1 MKIHITELTLLDRK
15 PAGALMTKRSSV
27 AVAALATVAVLSVAG
42 CGGDD
47 DDEGPSKQGSKQ
59 ASKQEFIAQ
68 TDAICQEADKKQAAV
83 AKGEGIYGENF
94 SDAAFLSRYNA
105 VTRDALERL
114 RALEAPE
121 ADREAVDDV
130 LSAVKGS
137 VAAVDKR
144 IAALRA
150 RDLPRQSQAEQEF
163 ERSYGDITASAGA
176 LGVRCQGLSN

>member
-1 MKIHITELTLLDRK
+1 MKQIANRRHPSDK
-15 PAGALMTKRSSV
+15 
-27 AVAALATVAVLSVAG
+27 AARCRRFGGSLPRLASLVTIAVLSVAG

-47 DDEGPSKQGSKQ
+47 DDEGPSKQ

-68 TDAICQEADKKQAAV
+68 ADAICQEADKKQAAV
-83 AKGEGIYGENF
+83 AEGEGIYGENF
-94 SDAAFLSRYNA
+94 GDAAFLSRYNA

-114 RALEAPE
+114 RALDAPE

-130 LSAVKGS
+130 LSAVKRS

-144 IAALRA
+144 ITALRA
-150 RDLPRQSQAEQEF
+150 RDLPRQSQAEQAF
-163 ERSYGDITASAGA
+163 ERSYGDIAASAGA